1 MKALAFTVAAT
12 ADLNGIWDYTE
23 AEWSLAQARK
33 YTTEIRDVCRAL
45 ARGQKRGRTTS
56 ARPGYLKYPCG
67 SHVIYFRDLGD
78 TLEIVRILHG
88 AQDAERNLHE

>member
-1 MKALAFTVAAT
+1 MKALAFTVAAS

-45 ARGQKRGRTTS
+45 AQGQKRGRATS
-56 ARPGYLKYPCG
+56 VRLGYLKYLCG

-78 TLEIVRILHG
+78 TLEIVRILHR
-88 AQDAERNLHE
+88 AQDAERNLNE